1 MRGPGP
7 LPASEGTQR
16 MARMLG
22 PPQAFFAPP
31 PYTCSPSGPK
41 QDTGQGRVLP
51 SGCGMRPGTAS
62 PSQASSQLLRPS
74 ESVARPLWGGRATQT
89 EPHPEKSAAG
99 PPAGRG
105 GALAGRPPPLPGEG
119 SPGQAPESRQAPTGL
134 MGASKGQ
141 RSQGFGKL
149 PSRAGTNEPLG
160 HTPSAPGQGQ
170 SKGQG
175 PSGPENVAPGPAAQ
189 GHLGTG
195 CKAGSQ
201 VPFQTH
207 QLGNSG
213 WPRPLGLKEPPGESA
228 PRPARGPLRR

>member
-41 QDTGQGRVLP
+41 QDAGQGRVLP

-105 GALAGRPPPLPGEG
+105 GPWQAGLPPPRGGLTRAGPGEPAG
-119 SPGQAPESRQAPTGL
+119 SHGTDGGEQRPEVAGLWEASQPGRD
-134 MGASKGQ
+134 Q
-141 RSQGFGKL
+141 RTTWAHS
-149 PSRAGTNEPLG
+149 LG
-160 HTPSAPGQGQ
+160 PRT
-170 SKGQG
+170 
-175 PSGPENVAPGPAAQ
+175 GPEQGAGAQ
-189 GHLGTG
+189 W
-195 CKAGSQ
+195 S
-201 VPFQTH
+201 
-207 QLGNSG
+207 
-213 WPRPLGLKEPPGESA
+213 
-228 PRPARGPLRR
+228 